1 MNIRKISVGP
11 DYKSGAMHYLVGQ
24 DVLNGSYDYKSGAM
38 HYLVGQDILG
48 GSHKI
53 HLIQQKKETG
63 SIIVWIEKGDEVFMW
78 KEFNSTM
85 PISIEYNI
93 NF

>member
-1 MNIRKISVGP
+1 MDIRKISVGP

-24 DVLNGSYDYKSGAM
+24 EILNGKYF
-38 HYLVGQDILG
+38 
-48 GSHKI
+48 I
-53 HLIQQKKETG
+53 HLIQQDINDQ
-63 SIIVWIEKGDEVFMW
+63 SIKIWIQRKDEILLW
-78 KEFNSTM
+78 KEFSQYV

>member
-1 MNIRKISVGP
+1 MDIRKISVGP
-11 DYKSGAMHYLVGQ
+11 DYKSGAMHYIIGQ
-24 DVLNGSYDYKSGAM
+24 E
-38 HYLVGQDILG
+38 ILG

-53 HLIQQKKETG
+53 HLIKYNQEKK
-63 SIIVWIEKGDEVFMW
+63 SILIWIEKEEEVYLW
-78 KEFNSTM
+78 KEFNATM